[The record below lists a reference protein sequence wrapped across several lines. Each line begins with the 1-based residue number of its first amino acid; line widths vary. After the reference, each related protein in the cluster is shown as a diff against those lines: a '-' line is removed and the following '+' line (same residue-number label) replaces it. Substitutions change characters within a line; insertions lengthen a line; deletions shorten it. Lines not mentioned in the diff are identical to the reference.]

1 LATAATGVSSLQ
13 PSDRVQKAGMGFFW
27 LSAFYLVY
35 CARPEDWFSPIGII
49 PLAKVTGVM
58 AVLSFMFSNRKGQR
72 KFSELPVESYFLLL
86 MIAILM
92 LASLVSPVW
101 KGGAISRTMDFSKVW
116 IVYALTFLLVT
127 DLAKLRRIVFI
138 QAASVP
144 VICLLSVVKG
154 HNAIRLD
161 GVLGG
166 IYSNPNDLAFA
177 IALSLPFCLMF
188 LLTAR
193 SAFRKI
199 LWASGMLIMVVALFM
214 TASRGG
220 FITLVFTGMVCLWHF
235 GVKGKRFYL
244 IAATVFVGVLVL
256 AVAGK
261 TMTQRFTTLW
271 SERHELHTREER
283 RAFDS
288 FEQRQFLIDQAFVGI
303 EQYPIIGIGTENFEI
318 YSTVWREVHVTYLQI
333 AVEGGLTSLI
343 LFLLFFGRGFR
354 HVWRLLKRK
363 DLTPELKLFAGALN
377 SVLVGFAVGALFAPE
392 AYQFFPFF
400 TVAYSAA
407 LLTFVEGDAR
417 KKKAAAAKPPVRQV
431 PAYVGMGVPVNH

>member
-1 LATAATGVSSLQ
+1 MSSLQ
-13 PSDRVQKAGMGFFW
+13 PSDRVQKADTGFFW

-35 CARPEDWFSPIGII
+35 CARPEDWFSPIGFI
-49 PLAKVTGVM
+49 PLAKITGIM
-58 AVLSFMFSNRKGQR
+58 AVLAFMFSGRRGQR

-92 LASLVSPVW
+92 LSSLISPVW
-101 KGGAISRTMDFSKVW
+101 KGGAISHTMDFSKVW
-116 IVYALTFLLVT
+116 IIYALTFLLVT

-144 VICLLSVVKG
+144 VVSLLSIVKG
-154 HNAIRLD
+154 YGRVRLD

-166 IYSNPNDLAFA
+166 IYSNPYDIAFA
-177 IALSLPFCLMF
+177 IALSIPFCLMF

-193 SAFRKI
+193 SGFRKTV
-199 LWASGMLIMVVALFM
+199 WGAGMLIMVVALFM

-220 FITLVFTGMVCLWHF
+220 FITLVFTCAVCLWHF

-244 IAATVFVGVLVL
+244 IAATVFVGLLVLVF
-256 AVAGK
+256 AGK
-261 TMTQRFTTLW
+261 TMTQRFTSLW

-288 FEQRQFLIDQAFVGI
+288 FEQRQFLIDQSIAGI
-303 EQYPIIGIGTENFEI
+303 EQYPIIGIGTQNLEI

-333 AVEGGLTSLI
+333 AVEGGLTSLL

-354 HVWRLLKRK
+354 HVWRLLRRK

-377 SVLVGFAVGALFAPE
+377 SVLVGFAVGAMFAPE

-407 LLTFVEGDAR
+407 LLAFVEADAR
-417 KKKAAAAKPPVRQV
+417 KKKAAAAKPVRQV